1 MFVYAL
7 RTLWRVR
14 KSIISK
20 AEKVLCIFIKTLQF
34 ESTNRVWLLDY
45 RDVSGVCLVMAYLYG
60 FVSISQGG
68 QNHCMVSPMTT
79 NAHPYI
85 LVVDDDTDIRDLLAE
100 YLAQQGWRIS
110 TAANGDEMRSV
121 LERDSINLVVLDLT
135 LPGEDGL
142 VLCRDLRARSG
153 VPVIML
159 TARSAP
165 LDRIIGLE
173 MGADDYLCKPF
184 EPRELVARIR
194 SVLRRSAGSP
204 IGQYTHR
211 LEFGDW
217 TLNLAD
223 RQLQRRDGVVVA
235 LSGGEFRLL
244 KILLEHPNRPLD
256 RDQLLSLTQ
265 GREGDPFDRSIDLA
279 ISRLRQ
285 KLGDDARTPQ
295 LIKTLRNEGYL
306 LATTVKRL

>member
-1 MFVYAL
+1 MV
-7 RTLWRVR
+7 RTM
-14 KSIISK
+14 
-20 AEKVLCIFIKTLQF
+20 KT
-34 ESTNRVWLLDY
+34 SAPPN
-45 RDVSGVCLVMAYLYG
+45 
-60 FVSISQGG
+60 
-68 QNHCMVSPMTT
+68 
-79 NAHPYI
+79 I
-85 LVVDDDTDIRDLLAE
+85 LIVDDDNDIRNLLAE
-100 YLAQQGWRIS
+100 YLAQQGWRIL
-110 TAANGDEMRSV
+110 TAINGDEMFTV
-121 LERDSINLVVLDLT
+121 LEQDTVDLVVLDLT

-142 VLCRDLRARSG
+142 VLCRNLRAHSAL
-153 VPVIML
+153 PVIML

-165 LDRIIGLE
+165 LDRIVGLE

-194 SVLRRSAGSP
+194 SVLRRSAGNP
-204 IGQYTHR
+204 AGGHTQR
-211 LEFGDW
+211 LGFGDW

-265 GREGDPFDRSIDLA
+265 GRDGDPFDRSIDLA

>member
-1 MFVYAL
+1 M
-7 RTLWRVR
+7 VR
-14 KSIISK
+14 
-20 AEKVLCIFIKTLQF
+20 
-34 ESTNRVWLLDY
+34 
-45 RDVSGVCLVMAYLYG
+45 
-60 FVSISQGG
+60 
-68 QNHCMVSPMTT
+68 PMNTS
-79 NAHPYI
+79 ARPYI
-85 LVVDDDTDIRDLLAE
+85 LVVDDDNDIRNLLAE
-100 YLAQQGWRIS
+100 YLAQQGWCIL
-110 TAANGDEMRSV
+110 TAANGDEMRAV
-121 LERDSINLVVLDLT
+121 LEQDTVSLVVLDLT

-142 VLCRDLRARSG
+142 VLCRDLRAHSA

-194 SVLRRSAGSP
+194 SVLRRSAGNP
-204 IGQYTHR
+204 AGEHAQR
-211 LEFGDW
+211 LEFGGW

-265 GREGDPFDRSIDLA
+265 GREGDSFDRSIDLA